1 MKAKKKKIDVKEATS
16 FGVDLNP
23 TYTVCAK
30 RAFMWVCVRSAFMCV
45 CVRSAF
51 MCVCV
56 RAKSARCVCAKR
68 KMRLSFSFLS
78 SFQEDWG
85 EGSLF

>member
-30 RAFMWVCVRSAFMCV
+30 RAFMCV